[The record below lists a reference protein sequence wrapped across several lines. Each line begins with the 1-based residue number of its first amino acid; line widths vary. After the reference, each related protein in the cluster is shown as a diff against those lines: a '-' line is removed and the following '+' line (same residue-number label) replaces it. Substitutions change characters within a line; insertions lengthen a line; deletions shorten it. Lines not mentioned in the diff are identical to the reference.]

1 MAECMVL
8 LLCAGSCEE
17 EAEHSLDSTM
27 MADGEDEYAA
37 EPVRLRCSSRQ
48 RRTKKWGDEDY
59 TDWGAQKA
67 SQSDDYS
74 DEGHACPIKS
84 FILSLLSHH
93 FLSNAKP
100 VQDLLPGDGGNL
112 EGLN

>member
-1 MAECMVL
+1 
-8 LLCAGSCEE
+8 
-17 EAEHSLDSTM
+17 M

-84 FILSLLSHH
+84 FILSLLS
-93 FLSNAKP
+93 LDRTSLP
-100 VQDLLPGDGGNL
+100 VQC
-112 EGLN
+112 